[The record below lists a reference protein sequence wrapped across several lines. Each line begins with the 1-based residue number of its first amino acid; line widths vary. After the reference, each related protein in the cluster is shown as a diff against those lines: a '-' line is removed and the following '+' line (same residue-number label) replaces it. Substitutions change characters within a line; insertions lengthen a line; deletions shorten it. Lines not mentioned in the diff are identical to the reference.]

1 MLPGVLFQTLQKH
14 GKMKINIA
22 RKGQL
27 FLLLSFAGLILTGT
41 GLLLLPGVLN
51 DGSLSLT
58 DALFMACS
66 AVCLNGLTTVPLTGF
81 TFAGQLILLVLIQ
94 FGTLGIMTLSA
105 MVLMVLGKGLSF
117 SDTLMI
123 SSLNDHFTL
132 RGTESLTRTIVHYT
146 LMTELVGMVL
156 MFPGFLFD
164 GRGIFHSLWYSLYFS
179 IGSFCNAG
187 MGPLPE
193 SAAQLNSYV
202 QAISMVLMILGGL
215 GVYAVYDMRQY
226 FQRKTRFLTLH
237 TRIVLRMAGALIIVG
252 TLLLWLLSHTDNET
266 ATLGFLDA
274 MYLSVSSR
282 TTGYST
288 VDPGSLSGACQILL
302 IVLMLIGAAPGS
314 AAGGMKTTTLAVV
327 LAALSASFR
336 GDNNV
341 IISKRTIDL
350 RTVLRAFTVMVLFI
364 LLTWAGTVIL
374 KSFTPELS
382 SLSCFFESA
391 SALSATGLSTGNTTL
406 EWGTGAKILLI
417 LFMFAGRIGP
427 VTIILF
433 FVGKEKKECLRYP
446 EERVIVG

>member
-1 MLPGVLFQTLQKH
+1 MPPGALFQTLQKH
-14 GKMKINIA
+14 GNMKINIA

-27 FLLLSFAGLILTGT
+27 FLLTSFAGLILIGT
-41 GLLLLPGVLN
+41 GLLLLPGVLPE
-51 DGSLSLT
+51 GRLAFI

-66 AVCLNGLTTVPLTGF
+66 AVCLNGLTTVPLTEF
-81 TFAGQLILLVLIQ
+81 SFAGQLILLVLIQ

-105 MVLMVLGKGLSF
+105 MVLLVLGKGLSY

-123 SSLNDHFTL
+123 STLNDRFTL
-132 RGTESLTRTIVHYT
+132 RGTESLTRTVVHYT
-146 LMTELVGMVL
+146 LTAELLGMVL
-156 MFPGFLFD
+156 MFPGFLAD
-164 GRGIFHSLWYSLYFS
+164 GRGILYSLWYSLYFS
-179 IGSFCNAG
+179 VGSFCNAG
-187 MGPLPE
+187 MGPLPQ
-193 SAAQLNSYV
+193 SVAQLNSYV
-202 QAISMVLMILGGL
+202 QTISMALMVLGGL
-215 GVYAVYDMRQY
+215 GVYAVYDLIRY
-226 FQRKTRFLTLH
+226 FQHKTLYLTLH
-237 TRIVLRMAGALIIVG
+237 TRIVLRMAGILIAAG
-252 TLLLWLLSHTDNET
+252 ALLLWMLSHTDSET
-266 ATLGFLDA
+266 ATLGIFDSL
-274 MYLSVSSR
+274 YLSVSGR

-288 VDPGSLSGACQILL
+288 VDPGSLSGPCQILL

-327 LAALSASFR
+327 IAALSASFR

-341 IISKRTIDL
+341 IIGKRTIDL

-374 KSFTPELS
+374 KSLTPELS

-406 EWGTGAKILLI
+406 EWGSGAKLLLI
-417 LFMFAGRIGP
+417 LFMFAGRLGP